1 MIKIVRTNSENVE
14 FIEVVK
20 YLDADLAERDREDH
34 AYYDQFN
41 KLEWIRK

>member
-20 YLDADLAERDREDH
+20 YLDADLAERDRE
-34 AYYDQFN
+34 N
-41 KLEWIRK
+41 MPIMINSIN